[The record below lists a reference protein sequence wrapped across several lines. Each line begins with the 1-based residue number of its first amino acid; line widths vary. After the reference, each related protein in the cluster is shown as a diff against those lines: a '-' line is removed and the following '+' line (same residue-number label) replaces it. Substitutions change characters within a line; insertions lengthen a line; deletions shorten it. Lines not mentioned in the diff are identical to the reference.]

1 MSLIVTQYYDVIV
14 ITLTI
19 SNHPVAK
26 AADTGSKRLI
36 SLAPDAWVQWVTQ
49 RPDVVAKEILASEFQ
64 WISRE
69 TDVLVKAYSST
80 YGDFLILNELQLRYT
95 THMPLR
101 MRAYAALAQERYRL
115 PTYPVL
121 VNILPPP
128 STITVVSSYEEEFL
142 GLRAIQDYRV
152 INLWEVDAE
161 IVFSQPL
168 PSLLPFVPILRGGS
182 ETSVVQRALQQL
194 RADEQFNQLEPL
206 LAFFAS
212 FVLDTPLVQQIMRWD
227 MAVLRESPWYQEIE
241 QRGIQQGAR
250 RQLMRVLQLRF
261 GEIPQPLQA
270 RLEGG
275 SLEQLESLMDAAIA
289 VGSLDEFIQILS
301 I

>member
-1 MSLIVTQYYDVIV
+1 MAK
-14 ITLTI
+14 
-19 SNHPVAK
+19 VA
-26 AADTGSKRLI
+26 DIGSKRLI
-36 SLAPDAWVQWVTQ
+36 NLAPDAWVQWVTQ
-49 RPDVVAKEILASEFQ
+49 RPEVVAKEILGSEFH

-69 TDVLVKAYSST
+69 TDVLVKAYSAT
-80 YGDFLILNELQLRYT
+80 HGDFLVLNELQLRYT
-95 THMPLR
+95 AQMPLR

-121 VNILPPP
+121 INILPPP
-128 STITVVSSYEEEFL
+128 STLTIVNSYEQEFL

-152 INLWEVDAE
+152 INLWEIDAE
-161 IVFSQPL
+161 IVFRQPL
-168 PSLLPFVPILRGGS
+168 PSLLPFVPILRGGG
-182 ETSVVQRALQQL
+182 EVSVVQRALQAL
-194 RADEQFNQLEPL
+194 RADAQLNELESL

-250 RQLMRVLQLRF
+250 RQLIRVLEQRF
-261 GEIPQPLQA
+261 GEIPHEVEV
-270 RLEGG
+270 RFEGE
-275 SLEQLESLMDAAIA
+275 SVEKLESLMDSAIA
-289 VGSLDEFIQILS
+289 VSSLDEFVSILF

>member
-1 MSLIVTQYYDVIV
+1 M
-14 ITLTI
+14 
-19 SNHPVAK
+19 AK
-26 AADTGSKRLI
+26 AADIGSKRLI

-49 RPDVVAKEILASEFQ
+49 CPEVVAKEILGSEFQ

-69 TDVLVKAYSST
+69 TDVLVKAYSASH
-80 YGDFLILNELQLRYT
+80 GDFLVLNELQLRYT
-95 THMPLR
+95 ADMPLR

-128 STITVVSSYEEEFL
+128 STLTIVNSYEQEFL

-152 INLWEVDAE
+152 INLWEIDAE
-161 IVFSQPL
+161 IVFQQPL
-168 PSLLPFVPILRGGS
+168 PSLLPFVPILRGGG
-182 ETSVVQRALQQL
+182 EASVVQRALQVL
-194 RADEQFNQLEPL
+194 RADAQLNQLESL

-212 FVLDTPLVQQIMRWD
+212 FVLDTALVQQIMRWD

-241 QRGIQQGAR
+241 QRGVQQGAR
-250 RQLMRVLQLRF
+250 RQLIRVLQRRF
-261 GEIPQPLQA
+261 GEIPHEVEV
-270 RLEGG
+270 RFEGE
-275 SLEQLESLMDAAIA
+275 SVEQLESLMDSALAELTGGIA
-289 VGSLDEFIQILS
+289 VNSLEEFVSILS